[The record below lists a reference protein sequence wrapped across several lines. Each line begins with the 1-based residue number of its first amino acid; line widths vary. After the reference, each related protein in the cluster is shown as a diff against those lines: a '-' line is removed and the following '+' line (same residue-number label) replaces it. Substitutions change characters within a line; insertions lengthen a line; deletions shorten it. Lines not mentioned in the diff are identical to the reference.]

1 MKFHHIGIATS
12 NIMKTIEFYDQLGY
26 TRSSIYIDTI
36 QKVKLMF
43 ASRDGCPI
51 IGLVEPLDISSP
63 VNTLLKKNGVSPYHL
78 CYEVS
83 SIQQSIEMFKSAGLK
98 QISAV
103 SEAVAFEGRLIVFLY
118 NSNYGLIE
126 LLQKD

>member
-1 MKFHHIGIATS
+1 
-12 NIMKTIEFYDQLGY
+12 
-26 TRSSIYIDTI
+26 
-36 QKVKLMF
+36 MF

-51 IGLVEPLDISSP
+51 IELVEPLDISSP